1 MKTYNEILT
10 ISTKGEMDFIDLTDK
25 IQDAVTK
32 SKAKNGLIHVF
43 APHATGVLVLTEYE
57 NGLLTDIRQALN
69 KLVPRDAPYEH
80 PDNAHAHLR
89 SMLLSPS
96 KTIPLINGQAT
107 FGTWQ
112 SLFFIEVDTRPRQR
126 RIIIQIIGE

>member
-57 NGLLTDIRQALN
+57 DGLLTDIPGIKQA
-69 KLVPRDAPYEH
+69 
-80 PDNAHAHLR
+80 
-89 SMLLSPS
+89 SP
-96 KTIPLINGQAT
+96 T
-107 FGTWQ
+107 
-112 SLFFIEVDTRPRQR
+112 
-126 RIIIQIIGE
+126 

>member
-1 MKTYNEILT
+1 MKTYNETLT
-10 ISTKGEMDFIDLTDK
+10 ISTKGENDFIDLTDK
-25 IQDAVTK
+25 IHEAVTK

-43 APHATGVLVLTEYE
+43 APHATGVLVITEYE
-57 NGLLTDIRQALN
+57 SGLLNDVRQILN
-69 KLVPRDAPYEH
+69 KLIPRDAPYKH

-89 SMLLSPS
+89 SMFLTPS
-96 KTIPLINGQAT
+96 KTIPLVNGQAT

-112 SLFFIEVDTRPRQR
+112 NLFFIEVDTRPRQR